1 LDLAGSL
8 PAIFI
13 IESIMEHVAKSLNK
27 SPEEVRM
34 INLYQKGQL
43 TPLKHPLLYC
53 NISGLW
59 SQLIESSDFETR
71 QDEVNAFNTANRWK
85 KKGLSVVPLK
95 FGIKWSQNAF
105 DCLLSVY
112 AGDGSVMVTTGGIEM
127 GQGLVTKVVQV
138 VASTLSI
145 DIELIQS
152 QPSNILTA
160 PNNQVTGGSTGSELS
175 CAAALSACQK
185 LLEQMQPARKKLPSN
200 ATWFQIVSECSRM
213 GIDLQAKGR

>member
-71 QDEVNAFNTANRWK
+71 QDEVNAFNT
-85 KKGLSVVPLK
+85 V
-95 FGIKWSQNAF
+95 
-105 DCLLSVY
+105 
-112 AGDGSVMVTTGGIEM
+112 
-127 GQGLVTKVVQV
+127 
-138 VASTLSI
+138 LSI
-145 DIELIQS
+145 SYLRVVLDD
-152 QPSNILTA
+152 
-160 PNNQVTGGSTGSELS
+160 
-175 CAAALSACQK
+175 
-185 LLEQMQPARKKLPSN
+185 MQLKTK
-200 ATWFQIVSECSRM
+200 
-213 GIDLQAKGR
+213 